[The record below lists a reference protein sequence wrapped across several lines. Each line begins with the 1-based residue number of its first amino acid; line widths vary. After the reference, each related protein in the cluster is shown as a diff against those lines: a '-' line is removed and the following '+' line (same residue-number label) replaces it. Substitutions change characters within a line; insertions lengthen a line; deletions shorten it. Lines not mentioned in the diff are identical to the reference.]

1 MLSINIPGETMSS
14 GPTVK
19 LIDELV
25 LSVRGAGQDA
35 RTRHVL
41 EQALHG
47 LVRLARSEQLL
58 EIQRDTARAVGA
70 GSRREMRALLRRI
83 ATPGHGEQGQLPL
96 ELVDSHAGQA

>member
-1 MLSINIPGETMSS
+1 MSS
-14 GPTVK
+14 GATAK

-25 LSVRGAGQDA
+25 LSVRSAEQDA

-41 EQALHG
+41 AQALHG

-58 EIQRDTARAVGA
+58 EIQRDAARAVGA

-83 ATPGHGEQGQLPL
+83 ATPGHGKQGQLPL
-96 ELVDSHAGQA
+96 ELMDSDLGQAWAVPGLAAG

>member
-1 MLSINIPGETMSS
+1 MSS
-14 GPTVK
+14 GATAK

-25 LSVRGAGQDA
+25 LSVRATWQDA

-41 EQALHG
+41 AQALHG

-58 EIQRDTARAVGA
+58 EIQRDAVCAVGA

-83 ATPGHGEQGQLPL
+83 ATPGHGEQGQ
-96 ELVDSHAGQA
+96 SCRWN

>member
-1 MLSINIPGETMSS
+1 MSS
-14 GPTVK
+14 GATAK

-25 LSVRGAGQDA
+25 LSLRGSGQDA

-41 EQALHG
+41 AQALHG

-58 EIQRDTARAVGA
+58 EMQRDAARALGA

-83 ATPGHGEQGQLPL
+83 ATRVHREQGQLTL
-96 ELVDSHAGQA
+96 ELMDSDASQA